1 MAANHREAKSGTSGD
16 GFGGQELNTFAPSV
30 NEMRVYREN
39 KDTHGNPQFILFR
52 AKGWLWNSE
61 RPQKAAIITSSL
73 VINTSR
79 TSKNKLVNLFIFLCL
94 YYVFSKEPIEC
105 ICPLNLC
112 YAIKSP

>member
-52 AKGWLWNSE
+52 AKG
-61 RPQKAAIITSSL
+61 
-73 VINTSR
+73 
-79 TSKNKLVNLFIFLCL
+79 
-94 YYVFSKEPIEC
+94 
-105 ICPLNLC
+105 
-112 YAIKSP
+112 